1 MSESQHSDRLSSIY
15 DGDID
20 RYLENPHSFTP
31 DPSSSQQTSDSLEPE
46 FLRPSPRP
54 IVPSSLI
61 RLGPNRR
68 KDYVLYDE
76 MLHEDFVSW
85 WLTTDY
91 GRNGHIR
98 WDSKHQS
105 DAWKHFH

>member
-1 MSESQHSDRLSSIY
+1 MSESQYSDRLSSSIY
-15 DGDID
+15 DSDID
-20 RYLENPHSFTP
+20 RYLEDPYSFTP
-31 DPSSSQQTSDSLEPE
+31 NPSGSQQTFESLEPK

-76 MLHEDFVSW
+76 MLHEDFVS
-85 WLTTDY
+85 
-91 GRNGHIR
+91 
-98 WDSKHQS
+98 
-105 DAWKHFH
+105 

>member
-1 MSESQHSDRLSSIY
+1 MSESQYSDALSSSIY
-15 DGDID
+15 GDDID
-20 RYLENPHSFTP
+20 KYLENPHSFTP
-31 DPSSSQQTSDSLEPE
+31 NPSGSQQTFGSLEPE

-54 IVPSSLI
+54 TVPSSLT

-85 WLTTDY
+85 WLATDC
-91 GRNGHIR
+91 GRKGNIH

-105 DAWKHFH
+105 DA